1 MTQGIF
7 NNMCFS
13 MFCIKAFSI
22 KGDEFN
28 GRKSNRNEKNSY
40 AEVTAEDIGRRLWSW
55 AGFKKKDL
63 GKLIF
68 VDQR

>member
-22 KGDEFN
+22 KGDELN
-28 GRKSNRNEKNSY
+28 GRKSTGMKRTHMC
-40 AEVTAEDIGRRLWSW
+40 AEVTAEDIGREIVVMGWVQKEGILAS
-55 AGFKKKDL
+55 
-63 GKLIF
+63 
-68 VDQR
+68 